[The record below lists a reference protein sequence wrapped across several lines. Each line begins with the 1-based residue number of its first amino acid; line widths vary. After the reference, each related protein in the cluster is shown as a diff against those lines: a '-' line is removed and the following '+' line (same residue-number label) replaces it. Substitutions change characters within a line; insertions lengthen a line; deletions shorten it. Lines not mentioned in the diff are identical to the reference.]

1 MTTSPSSCSS
11 VTMAAS
17 ATTSSRI
24 RQRSA
29 PPKATI
35 FSSKHCYC
43 FLLGL
48 FSLLRATA
56 ANNNNNN
63 LRGQAPQEHQDEP
76 LHHDALL
83 LGAVQ
88 HDRQLLEPESRIVGG
103 SAVRNGA
110 HPYFA
115 QWEGA
120 LCGGAVI
127 HDDIIISAAHCFDP
141 RNPPAS
147 RRVYL
152 NSIIRNQGLEARY
165 VHTEVHPLYDQDST
179 AYDFVLIKTAKSMLN
194 SGVNPTGVKKIAINR
209 DKELTERDRPVLAVG
224 YGQRTEHEYALSP
237 VLMDV
242 LLYYVDSQT
251 CANQYVE
258 RGKFNEKVMFCTGVP
273 GGGKDTCT
281 GDSGGPLVDYRT
293 RTLVGLVSWGEGCAR
308 EDYSGVNAR
317 ISAVT
322 DWIDQKIC
330 ELSKFRPATC
340 PSRVPP
346 VSSAEGPS
354 GDDTTITRPGG
365 SAGAPMFPGQVEV
378 GRDNGGEG
386 SGNDAVE
393 PLYRPNPQGGQSLA
407 AGSGVGGS
415 SNANLAFEFPGES
428 PRQATNAVQINVY
441 YNENSQR
448 VLWTLDVEN
457 EEKEVWDRLFTS
469 PRGYDG
475 RLIKDS
481 FLQLPS
487 GWYRFQL
494 QDSRANQ
501 GMSERD
507 YSLRWMS
514 IMGPRGDEI
523 FGQNANLTETE
534 YNVYFE
540 VDANGIPTIGSR
552 PNEQPG
558 TFVGSDGMERSRCP
572 DC

>member
-1 MTTSPSSCSS
+1 MTTPSSSCS
-11 VTMAAS
+11 VTMA
-17 ATTSSRI
+17 TTSRI

-29 PPKATI
+29 PTKSTI
-35 FSSKHCYC
+35 LSSKHCYC
-43 FLLGL
+43 LLLGL
-48 FSLLRATA
+48 FSLLHASA
-56 ANNNNNN
+56 ANN
-63 LRGQAPQEHQDEP
+63 LRGPPQEEQQP
-76 LHHDALL
+76 PL
-83 LGAVQ
+83 LGIQ
-88 HDRQLLEPESRIVGG
+88 HDRQLLEPSSRIVGG

-127 HDDIIISAAHCFDP
+127 HDDIVISAAHCFDP
-141 RNPPAS
+141 ANPPAS
-147 RRVYL
+147 RRLYL
-152 NSIIRNQGLEARY
+152 NSILRNQGLEARY
-165 VHTEVHPLYDQDST
+165 VHTEVHPLYDKSST
-179 AYDFVLIKTAKSMLN
+179 AFDFVLIKTARSMLTN
-194 SGVNPTGVKKIAINR
+194 GVNPTGVEKIGLNR
-209 DKELTERDRPVLAVG
+209 DWDATEVDRPVLAVG
-224 YGQRTEHEYALSP
+224 YGQRTEQGTQLSP

-258 RGKFNEKVMFCTGVP
+258 RGKFNENVMFCTGVP

-340 PSRVPP
+340 PSKVPP
-346 VSSAEGPS
+346 VSNAEEEE
-354 GDDTTITRPGG
+354 TTITRPGG
-365 SAGAPMFPGQVEV
+365 SAGAPTFPGQVEV

-386 SGNDAVE
+386 SGGNSGAVE
-393 PLYRPNPQGGQSLA
+393 PLYRPNSQGQSSTLA

-428 PRQATNAVQINVY
+428 PKQATNAVQINVY
-441 YNENSQR
+441 YNANSQR

-494 QDSRANQ
+494 KDERANS
-501 GMSERD
+501 GMTARD

-523 FGQNANLTETE
+523 FGKEANLTQTE

-540 VDANGIPTIGSR
+540 VDANGIPTLGSR

-558 TFVGSDGMERSRCP
+558 TFVGADGMERSRCP